1 MNKLYTALR
10 LIRLLNERKKINSKI
25 VAEEL
30 EVSIRTAQ
38 RYLQEL
44 QVLPGITY
52 DENDKSY
59 KLLENY
65 RFEGTILS
73 QTELYY
79 INALFDFI
87 SRDLNEV
94 SAKYIEN
101 LKKKIFHLNSL
112 TSPVSFLYVDN
123 VEFDKIS
130 PVLSKLEQAIKDK
143 QRIKFFY
150 KRYNRDYT
158 VNPYKIVLS
167 EGFWYL
173 VGEHDDVLKKFLV
186 DQIEKLNLL
195 DSFFVP
201 KMDVDKL
208 LNSANNIW
216 FSEDEKDDV
225 VIKVDKIVADYFR
238 RKKCLTG
245 QIIESDL
252 GDGLVVRFTVFNDSD
267 FIYQIIRWAPYIEV
281 ISPKKY
287 KEVLREYLINSLRK
301 ISDDRN

>member
-1 MNKLYTALR
+1 MNKLFTALR
-10 LIRLLNERKKINSKI
+10 LIKLLNERKKINSKI

-38 RYLQEL
+38 RYLLEL
-44 QVLPGITY
+44 QILPGVIY
-52 DENDKSY
+52 DEKTKTYSLLDHY
-59 KLLENY
+59 K
-65 RFEGTILS
+65 FEGTLLS
-73 QTELYY
+73 QTELSYL
-79 INALFDFI
+79 NALFDFI
-87 SRDLNEV
+87 TKYTNE
-94 SAKYIEN
+94 STTEYLIN
-101 LKKKIFHLNSL
+101 LKKKIFHLNTLS
-112 TSPVSFLYVDN
+112 SPINFLYVDTIPF
-123 VEFDKIS
+123 ETIA
-130 PVLSKLEQAIKDK
+130 PTITKLEQSIREKK
-143 QRIKFFY
+143 VVRFYY
-150 KRYNRDYT
+150 KRYKKEYT
-158 VNPYKIVLS
+158 VKPYKILLS

-201 KMDVDKL
+201 KMDIDKL

-252 GDGLVVRFTVFNDSD
+252 EDGLVVRFTVFNDSD

-287 KEVLREYLINSLRK
+287 KEVLRKYLINSLRK
-301 ISDDRN
+301 ISDDIN